1 MATIG
6 RFSSVILFTLLLEA
20 GVMAQVYETVDDQ
33 GNPVFSDTPSQGAKE
48 VELPPENI
56 ADAPPPSTR
65 PAEVAPKPQPQP
77 QPDQGAPQ
85 RKTGKDQVDEEIT
98 RDGAVELMEE
108 CQKQRQE
115 QIAPLREDAIEDC
128 VTRRGRDRE
137 YCESYNRTFGNE
149 RYRPDGTFIAGMF
162 WYLPVCEKAVAAERY
177 FRMNPSSRSYNWQ

>member
-1 MATIG
+1 MKPICK
-6 RFSSVILFTLLLEA
+6 FYSVILLTLLLA
-20 GVMAQVYETVDDQ
+20 SGVKAQIYETVDDQ

-48 VELPPENI
+48 VELPTENI

-65 PAEVAPKPQPQP
+65 PAEVAPKP

-162 WYLPVCEKAVAAERY
+162 WYLPVCEKAVAAQRY
-177 FRMNPSSRSYNWQ
+177 FRMNPSSRSYNSQ